1 MQLNNEQTMA
11 VEHDGHCLVVACP
24 GSGKTRVI
32 VKKIERLLSNSANRV
47 VAVTFTREGADEL
60 RSRVI
65 ESIGEEFTRR
75 SCQIGTFHS
84 LAIRLLR
91 RDGLIGNILGPAEQS
106 AFLARARAAAAPD
119 MSYEDAVQVL
129 ERAKCSLV
137 PCAEH
142 ETALYAAYNEL
153 LARNKVEDLYDV
165 LRRSVELMRDGTL
178 KPFGAT
184 HMLVDEFQDTDSIQF
199 AWVME
204 HAKRGI
210 QITAVGDDDQ
220 TIFSWR
226 RALGY
231 PGMEDFKNRLDA
243 KLIPL
248 NTNYRCRSEILGSA
262 GKLIES
268 NLARIPKSLLAAR
281 GKGGK
286 LASIRAANRFVEA
299 DNVAE
304 WALRYAKPVQ
314 DEYYQWTLEPG
325 ACAVLCRNRKR
336 LDLIENELRDS
347 RIMFNRP
354 PKDSVWSRTPYIY
367 LLGLLQS
374 IQNGDSDGIDH
385 ALHWIGL
392 EHNDI
397 DLVHRDTKG
406 EIWRLMHG
414 HEINKNSFE
423 PDVAKQIIDFSKLAM
438 GWRKMAKAGHYNMV
452 LRAVTEWF
460 VTHSDRDDEKE
471 LLPVLCESICKL
483 SGTLVQRCKFLS
495 GSDTSKP
502 GAADGKHKKKAGVA
516 LMTMHSSKGLEFDHV
531 WIIGTE
537 ATTIPSVK
545 SMDYEEE
552 LRLMYVAMT
561 RAKDTLSL
569 SSVITEDIS
578 PFVLLSG
585 LDPREIRN

>member
-1 MQLNNEQTMA
+1 MA
-11 VEHDGHCLVVACP
+11 VEHDGHSLVVACP

-32 VKKIERLLSNSANRV
+32 VSKIERLLSDPANRV

-60 RSRVI
+60 RSRVV
-65 ESIGEEFTRR
+65 ESIGDEFTRR

-106 AFLARARAAAAPD
+106 AFLARARASAAPD
-119 MSYEDAVQVL
+119 MSYEDAQQML
-129 ERAKCSLV
+129 EKGKCSLIA
-137 PCAEH
+137 CAEQ
-142 ETALYAAYNEL
+142 ESPLYRAYSEL

-184 HMLVDEFQDTDSIQF
+184 HMLVDEFQDTDRIQF

-204 HAKRGI
+204 HAKRDI
-210 QITAVGDDDQ
+210 KITAVGDDDQ

-231 PGMEDFKNRLDA
+231 PGMEEFRNTLDA
-243 KLIPL
+243 SLIPL
-248 NTNYRCRSEILGSA
+248 NTNYRCRSEILASA
-262 GKLIES
+262 GQLIGS
-268 NLARIPKSLLAAR
+268 NEARISKSLHAAR
-281 GKGGK
+281 GKGGA
-286 LASIRAANRFVEA
+286 LHSIRAASKNVEA
-299 DNVAE
+299 DNVVAWAMQYAE
-304 WALRYAKPVQ
+304 PVQ
-314 DEYYQWTLEPG
+314 DEYYHWKVEAG
-325 ACAVLCRNRKR
+325 ACAVLCRNKKR
-336 LDLIENELRDS
+336 LDLIENALRDS
-347 RIMFNRP
+347 KIMFNRP

-374 IQNGDSDGIDH
+374 IQNGESDGIDH
-385 ALHWIGL
+385 ALNWIGL
-392 EHNDI
+392 GHNDI
-397 DLVHRDTKG
+397 ERVHQDTKG
-406 EIWRLMHG
+406 QIWRLMHG
-414 HEINKNSFE
+414 HEINKNSFAPE
-423 PDVAKQIIDFSKLAM
+423 VAKQIIEFSKLAM

-460 VTHSDRDDEKE
+460 VSHSDRDDEKE
-471 LLPVLCESICKL
+471 LLPILCESVCRL
-483 SGTLVQRCKFLS
+483 SGSLVQRCRFLT
-495 GSDTSKP
+495 GADTNKP
-502 GAADGKHKKKAGVA
+502 SAKGAEAPKKKAGVS

-537 ATTIPSVK
+537 ATTIPSAK
-545 SMDYEEE
+545 SLDYEEE

-569 SSVITEDIS
+569 SSVVTEAIS

-585 LDPREIRN
+585 LDPREMNT